1 MVTYAQAQE
10 LAEEWIN
17 GGVPRSQQRE
27 VRVREFDLGFVCWA
41 VAPAGQAE
49 GTGGPGGGTG
59 EARLVIARDSGAS
72 TLWPALP
79 VNEVVRQYEEVYGRP
94 VAANPAGAAKPAP
107 GPVEA
112 TSFLL
117 SPPQWLQE
125 AGAAAIA
132 AEAERLGT
140 APAGPRGAEA
150 PAAPA
155 APAAPVAPAAAGA
168 AAPVAAAAPVE
179 EPPAPAPWPAPAV
192 LTEPPV
198 SGRPAGDAPTML
210 APPPGHEE
218 PVVAPLPSQP
228 QPQPQPQSQPQP
240 PAVAPVPPAPVAP
253 VAPAAPD
260 VPGPS
265 AGADAAATV
274 LMTEGLR
281 TTGSDL
287 PEPAAP
293 AGAEAATMLMP
304 PTGGGYGMPPVPPS
318 ADGHPGA
325 QPPLAEPPL
334 APPAPPAP
342 APAPAAEPAPTLLA
356 SPDAMPGLMGLPGA
370 PAAPPAPPAG
380 GAPVEHAPT
389 MLAPPGGLPGLAGL
403 PGAPAQGVPAPGAPA
418 PGAPAPGA
426 PEGGLGRGAVSAP
439 PPPPPAAL
447 RGGPAGSPGAGA
459 APGGLGRNAGSGP
472 PPPPPPGLKHT
483 PGSGTPAPAPGG
495 RGAASAPP
503 PPPPAGLRGGEAP
516 AAPQGAPAAGPAA
529 SGTAYEATQLAGA
542 IDPALLGGPADP
554 GTPPSGGPAVPP
566 PPGGPAAPAAPAA
579 GYGYPNAGGAAGVVP
594 PAPQPAA
601 AAPVPPGVPVVGP
614 GYFAAL
620 SYRGPDGS
628 EQKLLHRSEPGTPH
642 PEWKILQDLRRLNV
656 PPEQVLELYTELES
670 CDLPGG
676 YCNRMIAASWPNV
689 RLTHTAPY
697 GRDHASRQAGMAE
710 LLDHLDELHQLASG
724 AQRVRPFRVPLP
736 APGTV
741 QVLPPLPPQQLAQET
756 GAAFGQNLFRYEQR
770 AVSRQ
775 GVPEPVSQ
783 TLMWAGL
790 PRDFGPFFWAQA
802 QEGRP
807 IPTLAELAAERGL
820 AAGPDF
826 GGYLV
831 LGNDYGRQLCVQYGT
846 AHVVAVDI
854 DGTGQPPRFVNS
866 GVPEFVRSLALLG
879 RMWRLRYGL
888 TPDQAGRWT
897 TDFQA
902 QLAAIDPAALQNA
915 DTWWAVLLEQFWDG
929 LL

>member
-17 GGVPRSQQRE
+17 GGVPQERQRE

-41 VAPAGQAE
+41 VQ
-49 GTGGPGGGTG
+49 PGGGAAVAEG

-79 VNEVVRQYEEVYGRP
+79 VNEVVRQYEEAYGRP
-94 VAANPAGAAKPAP
+94 VAANPAGAARPAP

-125 AGAAAIA
+125 AGEAALA

-140 APAGPRGAEA
+140 GA

-155 APAAPVAPAAAGA
+155 AAAAPVAP
-168 AAPVAAAAPVE
+168 PVV
-179 EPPAPAPWPAPAV
+179 PPAPPAAPAVAPPAAPPVPAAPGETPVPAV
-192 LTEPPV
+192 LTTPPE
-198 SGRPAGDAPTML
+198 SERPAGDAPTML
-210 APPPGHEE
+210 APPPGHDE
-218 PVVAPLPSQP
+218 PFN
-228 QPQPQPQSQPQP
+228 P
-240 PAVAPVPPAPVAP
+240 PAPPVPPAPQP
-253 VAPAAPD
+253 
-260 VPGPS
+260 
-265 AGADAAATV
+265 
-274 LMTEGLR
+274 
-281 TTGSDL
+281 
-287 PEPAAP
+287 
-293 AGAEAATMLMP
+293 GAEAATVLLP
-304 PTGGGYGMPPVPPS
+304 
-318 ADGHPGA
+318 DGLRTNGA
-325 QPPLAEPPL
+325 
-334 APPAPPAP
+334 
-342 APAPAAEPAPTLLA
+342 
-356 SPDAMPGLMGLPGA
+356 GLPGKPRA
-370 PAAPPAPPAG
+370 GSEAATVLLP
-380 GAPVEHAPT
+380 E
-389 MLAPPGGLPGLAGL
+389 GGLPGLAGL
-403 PGAPAQGVPAPGAPA
+403 PGAPGGPGGPGTPVPGTPVPGTPVPPQGAPVEPAPTLLASPDGLPGLAGLPGAPAGPGGPAGPGTPAPGTPVPPAATVEHAPTMLASPDGLPGLAGLPGAPA
-418 PGAPAPGA
+418 PGAPVPPPADAPA
-426 PEGGLGRGAVSAP
+426 GGLGRNPASAP
-439 PPPPPAAL
+439 PPPPPAGL
-447 RGGPAGSPGAGA
+447 RGPSGPGAGS
-459 APGGLGRNAGSGP
+459 APGALGRNP
-472 PPPPPPGLKHT
+472 
-483 PGSGTPAPAPGG
+483 
-495 RGAASAPP
+495 ASAPP
-503 PPPPAGLRGGEAP
+503 PPPPAGLRGGSGPAP
-516 AAPQGAPAAGPAA
+516 AGG
-529 SGTAYEATQLAGA
+529 GGVAYERTQLAGA
-542 IDPALLGGPADP
+542 VDPALLGGAPADP

-566 PPGGPAAPAAPAA
+566 PPGAGAPVGAPGA
-579 GYGYPNAGGAAGVVP
+579 GYGYPGGPAPAGAPAPGPAPAPAPAAP
-594 PAPQPAA
+594 PAPVPGPPPT
-601 AAPVPPGVPVVGP
+601 APVPPGVPAVGP

-689 RLTHTAPY
+689 RLTHTADY
-697 GRDHASRQAGMAE
+697 GRDHHSRQAGMAQ

-724 AQRVRPFRVPLP
+724 PQRVRPQRVPLP

-741 QVLPPLPPQQLAQET
+741 PPLPPLAPQQLAQEL
-756 GAAFGQNLFRYEQR
+756 GQAFGPNVFRFEQR
-770 AVSRQ
+770 AVARQ
-775 GVPEPVSQ
+775 GVPEPVAQ
-783 TLMWAGL
+783 TLMWSGL
-790 PRDFGPFFWAQA
+790 PREYGPFFWAQA

-820 AAGPDF
+820 PGGPDF

-846 AHVVAVDI
+846 AHVVAVDLE
-854 DGTGQPPRFVNS
+854 GTGEPPRFVNT

-902 QLAAIDPAALQNA
+902 QLAAIDPAALQSA

>member
-10 LAEEWIN
+10 LADEWIN

-41 VAPAGQAE
+41 VQPVEGAAGDSGGRADGSDGAGGPA
-49 GTGGPGGGTG
+49 GPGGSAG

-132 AEAERLGT
+132 AEAERLG
-140 APAGPRGAEA
+140 APAPA
-150 PAAPA
+150 PAPPVVPAPA
-155 APAAPVAPAAAGA
+155 PAVAPVAPV
-168 AAPVAAAAPVE
+168 APVGPEAV
-179 EPPAPAPWPAPAV
+179 PAPAL
-192 LTEPPV
+192 LTTPPV
-198 SGRPAGDAPTML
+198 SERPAGDAPTML
-210 APPPGHEE
+210 APPPGHGG
-218 PVVAPLPSQP
+218 PPPMAPHVAPPAPDTPLAPP
-228 QPQPQPQSQPQP
+228 VAAAP
-240 PAVAPVPPAPVAP
+240 PAPDTPLAPPVAAAPPAAPVRQTGGAEAATVLLPDGLRTNGAGLPGEARPGAEAATVLLPESGYGMAPVPPAAVPEAEQAP
-253 VAPAAPD
+253 
-260 VPGPS
+260 
-265 AGADAAATV
+265 
-274 LMTEGLR
+274 
-281 TTGSDL
+281 
-287 PEPAAP
+287 
-293 AGAEAATMLMP
+293 TM
-304 PTGGGYGMPPVPPS
+304 
-318 ADGHPGA
+318 
-325 QPPLAEPPL
+325 L
-334 APPAPPAP
+334 APPDG
-342 APAPAAEPAPTLLA
+342 L
-356 SPDAMPGLMGLPGA
+356 PGLMGLPGA
-370 PAAPPAPPAG
+370 PGP
-380 GAPVEHAPT
+380 GAPVPGAPATPPPGGPGVEHAAT
-389 MLAPPGGLPGLAGL
+389 MLASPDSLPGLMGL
-403 PGAPAQGVPAPGAPA
+403 PGAPGPGAPGPGAPA
-418 PGAPAPGA
+418 APAA
-426 PEGGLGRGAVSAP
+426 DASHGGLGRGSASVP

-447 RGGPAGSPGAGA
+447 RGGSA
-459 APGGLGRNAGSGP
+459 APGGAPVSPGRGSASA
-472 PPPPPPGLKHT
+472 PPPPPPGELRQS
-483 PGSGTPAPAPGG
+483 PGAGAPAAAGG
-495 RGAASAPP
+495 RGAGGAPP
-503 PPPPAGLRGGEAP
+503 PPPPAGLRDA
-516 AAPQGAPAAGPAA
+516 GAPPAPPVAGTPGA
-529 SGTAYEATQLAGA
+529 GVAYERTQLAGA
-542 IDPALLGGPADP
+542 IDPALLGGVPADP

-566 PPGGPAAPAAPAA
+566 PPGPGAPAA
-579 GYGYPNAGGAAGVVP
+579 GYGYPGAASPVAPAPAPAAAVP
-594 PAPQPAA
+594 PAPAPVPGPPQG
-601 AAPVPPGVPVVGP
+601 APVPPGVPAVGP

-689 RLTHTAPY
+689 RLTHTADY
-697 GRDHASRQAGMAE
+697 GRDHHSRQAGMAQ

-741 QVLPPLPPQQLAQET
+741 PPLPPIAPQQLGQEL
-756 GAAFGQNLFRYEQR
+756 GQAFGPNVFLFEQR

-775 GVPEPVSQ
+775 GVPEPVAQ

-790 PRDFGPFFWAQA
+790 PREFGPFFWAQA

-820 AAGPDF
+820 AGGPDF

-854 DGTGQPPRFVNS
+854 DGTGEPPRFVNS
-866 GVPEFVRSLALLG
+866 GVPEFVRALALLG

-902 QLAAIDPAALQNA
+902 QLAAIDPAALQSA

>member
-10 LAEEWIN
+10 LADEWIN

-41 VAPAGQAE
+41 VRPAGGEA
-49 GTGGPGGGTG
+49 GAGAADGSGDAAAPGGSAG

-140 APAGPRGAEA
+140 PAAAVPAQA
-150 PAAPA
+150 AAPA
-155 APAAPVAPAAAGA
+155 PG
-168 AAPVAAAAPVE
+168 
-179 EPPAPAPWPAPAV
+179 PAPAPVAVPQAAAPPVAAPPPVPEPLPAPAPAL
-192 LTEPPV
+192 LTTPPV
-198 SGRPAGDAPTML
+198 SERPAGDAPTML
-210 APPPGHEE
+210 APPPGHDE
-218 PVVAPLPSQP
+218 PAFGIPPAAPLVTP
-228 QPQPQPQSQPQP
+228 
-240 PAVAPVPPAPVAP
+240 PVAP
-253 VAPAAPD
+253 PAAPP
-260 VPGPS
+260 VAPP
-265 AGADAAATV
+265 AGSGSVEAATV
-274 LMTEGLR
+274 LLPDGLR
-281 TTGSDL
+281 TNGAGL
-287 PEPAAP
+287 PGEPRP
-293 AGAEAATMLMP
+293 GAEAATELLP
-304 PTGGGYGMPPVPPS
+304 VSDYGMPPV
-318 ADGHPGA
+318 
-325 QPPLAEPPL
+325 
-334 APPAPPAP
+334 
-342 APAPAAEPAPTLLA
+342 APAPAAAPAPTLLA
-356 SPDAMPGLMGLPGA
+356 PPDGLPGLSGLPGAPGHGA
-370 PAAPPAPPAG
+370 PAAPPA
-380 GAPVEHAPT
+380 VEHAPT
-389 MLAPPGGLPGLAGL
+389 MLAPPDGLPGLGGL
-403 PGAPAQGVPAPGAPA
+403 PGAPVPGPGAPA
-418 PGAPAPGA
+418 APPAGPAVEHAPTMLASPDALPGLMGLPGAPGPGA
-426 PEGGLGRGAVSAP
+426 QAVPPPAAEAPQGGRGSTP

-447 RGGPAGSPGAGA
+447 RGGPSGGSGA
-459 APGGLGRNAGSGP
+459 PVSLGRNQASA
-472 PPPPPPGLKHT
+472 PPPPPPGGLRQT
-483 PGSGTPAPAPGG
+483 PGAGGGTPAAGAGG
-495 RGAASAPP
+495 RGSGSTPP
-503 PPPPAGLRGGEAP
+503 PPPPAGLRGPEAQAAP
-516 AAPQGAPAAGPAA
+516 AAPPATGTPAG
-529 SGTAYEATQLAGA
+529 GVAYERTQLAGA
-542 IDPALLGGPADP
+542 IDPALLGVPADP

-566 PPGGPAAPAAPAA
+566 PPGPGAPAA
-579 GYGYPNAGGAAGVVP
+579 GYGYPGAPGGAAPAPAPAAVP
-594 PAPQPAA
+594 PAPVPGPPQG
-601 AAPVPPGVPVVGP
+601 APVPPGVPAVGP

-689 RLTHTAPY
+689 RLTHTADY
-697 GRDHASRQAGMAE
+697 GRDHHSRQAGMAQ

-736 APGTV
+736 APGAV
-741 QVLPPLPPQQLAQET
+741 PPLPPVPPQQLAQEL
-756 GAAFGQNLFRYEQR
+756 GQAFGQNVFRFEQR

-775 GVPEPVSQ
+775 GVPEPVAQ
-783 TLMWAGL
+783 TLMWSGL

-807 IPTLAELAAERGL
+807 IPTLAELAAERGQ
-820 AAGPDF
+820 AGGPDF

-846 AHVVAVDI
+846 AHVVAVDLE
-854 DGTGQPPRFVNS
+854 GTGEPPRFVNS
-866 GVPEFVRSLALLG
+866 GVPEFVRALALLG

-902 QLAAIDPAALQNA
+902 QLAAIDPAALQSA

>member
-17 GGVPRSQQRE
+17 GGVSRERQRE

-41 VAPAGQAE
+41 VQSAE
-49 GTGGPGGGTG
+49 GGTGAEG

-79 VNEVVRQYEEVYGRP
+79 VNEVVRQYEETYGRP
-94 VAANPAGAAKPAP
+94 VAANPAGAARPAP

-125 AGAAAIA
+125 AGEAALA
-132 AEAERLGT
+132 AEAERLG
-140 APAGPRGAEA
+140 
-150 PAAPA
+150 
-155 APAAPVAPAAAGA
+155 APAAAGTPA
-168 AAPVAAAAPVE
+168 SGVPVAGAEPAAPAGPAVLPPP
-179 EPPAPAPWPAPAV
+179 PPAPPLDPAPAV
-192 LTEPPV
+192 PPTPGVRFGRADTPGPAVLTTPPV
-198 SGRPAGDAPTML
+198 SERPAGDAPTML
-210 APPPGHEE
+210 APPPGHDE
-218 PVVAPLPSQP
+218 PAG
-228 QPQPQPQSQPQP
+228 P
-240 PAVAPVPPAPVAP
+240 PAHG
-253 VAPAAPD
+253 
-260 VPGPS
+260 PGVE
-265 AGADAAATV
+265 AATV
-274 LMTEGLR
+274 LLPDGLR
-281 TTGSDL
+281 TNGAGLSGEPRAGS
-287 PEPAAP
+287 
-293 AGAEAATMLMP
+293 EAATVLLP
-304 PTGGGYGMPPVPPS
+304 EGARPGLAGLPGAPGGPGTPVPGTPVPPS
-318 ADGHPGA
+318 L
-325 QPPLAEPPL
+325 PPMV
-334 APPAPPAP
+334 
-342 APAPAAEPAPTLLA
+342 EPAPTLLA
-356 SPDAMPGLMGLPGA
+356 PPD
-370 PAAPPAPPAG
+370 
-380 GAPVEHAPT
+380 
-389 MLAPPGGLPGLAGL
+389 GLPGLAGL
-403 PGAPAQGVPAPGAPA
+403 PGAPGGPGTPAPGTPVPPPAGPGVEHAATMLASPDGLPGLAGLPGAPGAPVPPPVGPSAEPAPPGALGRA
-418 PGAPAPGA
+418 PG
-426 PEGGLGRGAVSAP
+426 SAP

-447 RGGPAGSPGAGA
+447 RGGAAGPGAGPAPA
-459 APGGLGRNAGSGP
+459 ALGRNPGSAP
-472 PPPPPPGLKHT
+472 PPPPPAELRG
-483 PGSGTPAPAPGG
+483 GSGPAVSAGSGG
-495 RGAASAPP
+495 RGASSAPP
-503 PPPPAGLRGGEAP
+503 PPPPAGLRPADAPGAPP
-516 AAPQGAPAAGPAA
+516 AAPAA
-529 SGTAYEATQLAGA
+529 SGGVAYERTQLAGA
-542 IDPALLGGPADP
+542 IDP

-566 PPGGPAAPAAPAA
+566 PPGAGAPAA
-579 GYGYPNAGGAAGVVP
+579 GYGYPAGPAPAAPAPAPVAAPVP
-594 PAPQPAA
+594 PAPVPPVPGPPPG
-601 AAPVPPGVPVVGP
+601 APVPPGVPAVGP

-676 YCNRMIAASWPNV
+676 YCHRMIAASWPNV
-689 RLTHTAPY
+689 RLTHTADY
-697 GRDHASRQAGMAE
+697 GREHHSRQAGMAQ

-724 AQRVRPFRVPLP
+724 PQRVRPLRVPLP

-741 QVLPPLPPQQLAQET
+741 PAPQPVPPQQLGQEL
-756 GAAFGQNLFRYEQR
+756 GQAFGANVFRFEQR
-770 AVSRQ
+770 AVARQ
-775 GVPEPVSQ
+775 GVPEPVAQ

-790 PRDFGPFFWAQA
+790 PREFGPFFWAQA

-820 AAGPDF
+820 AGGTDF

-846 AHVVAVDI
+846 AHVVAMDLE
-854 DGTGQPPRFVNS
+854 GTGEPPRFVNT
-866 GVPEFVRSLALLG
+866 GVPEFVRALALLG

-902 QLAAIDPAALQNA
+902 QLAAIDPAALQSA

>member
-1 MVTYAQAQE
+1 M
-10 LAEEWIN
+10 
-17 GGVPRSQQRE
+17 
-27 VRVREFDLGFVCWA
+27 
-41 VAPAGQAE
+41 
-49 GTGGPGGGTG
+49 
-59 EARLVIARDSGAS
+59 
-72 TLWPALP
+72 
-79 VNEVVRQYEEVYGRP
+79 
-94 VAANPAGAAKPAP
+94 
-107 GPVEA
+107 
-112 TSFLL
+112 
-117 SPPQWLQE
+117 
-125 AGAAAIA
+125 
-132 AEAERLGT
+132 
-140 APAGPRGAEA
+140 
-150 PAAPA
+150 
-155 APAAPVAPAAAGA
+155 
-168 AAPVAAAAPVE
+168 
-179 EPPAPAPWPAPAV
+179 
-192 LTEPPV
+192 
-198 SGRPAGDAPTML
+198 
-210 APPPGHEE
+210 
-218 PVVAPLPSQP
+218 
-228 QPQPQPQSQPQP
+228 
-240 PAVAPVPPAPVAP
+240 
-253 VAPAAPD
+253 
-260 VPGPS
+260 
-265 AGADAAATV
+265 
-274 LMTEGLR
+274 
-281 TTGSDL
+281 
-287 PEPAAP
+287 
-293 AGAEAATMLMP
+293 
-304 PTGGGYGMPPVPPS
+304 
-318 ADGHPGA
+318 
-325 QPPLAEPPL
+325 
-334 APPAPPAP
+334 
-342 APAPAAEPAPTLLA
+342 AEPAPTLLA
-356 SPDAMPGLMGLPGA
+356 PPDAVPGLMGLPGA
-370 PAAPPAPPAG
+370 PATPPGTPVEHAPTMLAPPGGVPGLAGLPGAPATPP

-389 MLAPPGGLPGLAGL
+389 MLAPPGGMPGLAGL
-403 PGAPAQGVPAPGAPA
+403 PGAPGTPAAEPPAAAAPQ
-418 PGAPAPGA
+418 
-426 PEGGLGRGAVSAP
+426 GGLGRAPGSAP

-447 RGGPAGSPGAGA
+447 RGGAAGSPGAGA
-459 APGGLGRNAGSGP
+459 APGGLGRNSGSAP
-472 PPPPPPGLKHT
+472 PPPPPAGLKHT
-483 PGSGTPAPAPGG
+483 PGPGAPAAAPGG
-495 RGAASAPP
+495 RGAGSAPP
-503 PPPPAGLRGGEAP
+503 PPPPAGLRGAEAP
-516 AAPQGAPAAGPAA
+516 APQGTPAGGTPAAAA
-529 SGTAYEATQLAGA
+529 AYEATQLASA

-566 PPGGPAAPAAPAA
+566 PPGGPVAPAAPVA

-594 PAPQPAA
+594 PAAVTGAPQP
-601 AAPVPPGVPVVGP
+601 APVPPGVPAVGP

-724 AQRVRPFRVPLP
+724 AQRVRPFRVPPP

-741 QVLPPLPPQQLAQET
+741 QPLPPLPPQQLAQEV

-820 AAGPDF
+820 AGGPDF

-854 DGTGQPPRFVNS
+854 DGTAQPPRFVNS
-866 GVPEFVRSLALLG
+866 GVPEFVRALALLG

>member
-1 MVTYAQAQE
+1 MVTYAQAHE
-10 LAEEWIN
+10 IAEEWIN
-17 GGVPRSQQRE
+17 GGVPHAQQRE

-41 VAPAGQAE
+41 VAPADTAA
-49 GTGGPGGGTG
+49 GTDGGGSGSG

-132 AEAERLGT
+132 AEAEKLG
-140 APAGPRGAEA
+140 GA
-150 PAAPA
+150 AAPA
-155 APAAPVAPAAAGA
+155 AAAAPAPMAAPAPTAVPAPA
-168 AAPVAAAAPVE
+168 PAPVAAE
-179 EPPAPAPWPAPAV
+179 EPPAPMPPAPAPVPAPVPSAPPAPAV
-192 LTEPPV
+192 LTAPPV
-198 SGRPAGDAPTML
+198 SDRPAGDAPTML
-210 APPPGHEE
+210 APPPGDE
-218 PVVAPLPSQP
+218 PAFA
-228 QPQPQPQSQPQP
+228 PQP
-240 PAVAPVPPAPVAP
+240 PAAAPVPPPAAPVEPVAP
-253 VAPAAPD
+253 VAPTAP
-260 VPGPS
+260 V
-265 AGADAAATV
+265 GAEAATV
-274 LMTEGLR
+274 LMSEGLR
-281 TTGSDL
+281 TSGSDL
-287 PEPAAP
+287 PDAPAP

-304 PTGGGYGMPPVPPS
+304 PGSGGYGMPPVPPP
-318 ADGHPGA
+318 AA
-325 QPPLAEPPL
+325 QPPAAPPA
-334 APPAPPAP
+334 APPAPV
-342 APAPAAEPAPTLLA
+342 PAAAAVPAPTLLA
-356 SPDAMPGLMGLPGA
+356 PPDAMPGLMGLPGA
-370 PAAPPAPPAG
+370 PATPPAG
-380 GAPVEHAPT
+380 GAPVEQAPT
-389 MLAPPGGLPGLAGL
+389 MLASPGGLAGL
-403 PGAPAQGVPAPGAPA
+403 PGGPGTPSAPPTAAPAQG
-418 PGAPAPGA
+418 
-426 PEGGLGRGAVSAP
+426 GLGRAPGSAP

-447 RGGPAGSPGAGA
+447 RGGPSGGPSGSSGS
-459 APGGLGRNAGSGP
+459 GGLGRNQGTAP
-472 PPPPPPGLKHT
+472 PPPPPAELRHT
-483 PGSGTPAPAPGG
+483 PGSGAPVGGAGG
-495 RGAASAPP
+495 RAAGSTPP
-503 PPPPAGLRGGEAP
+503 PPPPAGLRSGDTPAP
-516 AAPQGAPAAGPAA
+516 TPQGAPAGPAA
-529 SGTAYEATQLAGA
+529 GIAYEATQLASA
-542 IDPALLGGPADP
+542 IDPALLVGPADP

-566 PPGGPAAPAAPAA
+566 PPGGPTAPAAPVA
-579 GYGYPNAGGAAGVVP
+579 GYGYPNAGAAPGVVP
-594 PAPQPAA
+594 PTPVTGPPQG
-601 AAPVPPGVPVVGP
+601 APVPPGVPAVGP

-736 APGTV
+736 VPGTV
-741 QVLPPLPPQQLAQET
+741 QQLPPAPPQQLAQEV
-756 GAAFGQNLFRYEQR
+756 GEAFGQNLFRYEQR

-783 TLMWAGL
+783 SLMWAGL

-820 AAGPDF
+820 PVAPDF

-866 GVPEFVRSLALLG
+866 GVPEFVRALALLG

-888 TPDQAGRWT
+888 TPEQAGRWT

>member
-17 GGVPRSQQRE
+17 GGVPQPRQRE

-41 VAPAGQAE
+41 VAPGDGTAGPSGA
-49 GTGGPGGGTG
+49 GDGSAG
-59 EARLVIARDSGAS
+59 EARLVIARDSGAT

-79 VNEVVRQYEEVYGRP
+79 VNEVVRQYEEAYGRP

-132 AEAERLGT
+132 AEAERLG
-140 APAGPRGAEA
+140 GQGA
-150 PAAPA
+150 PAAV
-155 APAAPVAPAAAGA
+155 APVAEPP
-168 AAPVAAAAPVE
+168 APVAAAPAVPSGPAGFAV
-179 EPPAPAPWPAPAV
+179 PPQAPAPV
-192 LTEPPV
+192 
-198 SGRPAGDAPTML
+198 
-210 APPPGHEE
+210 
-218 PVVAPLPSQP
+218 
-228 QPQPQPQSQPQP
+228 
-240 PAVAPVPPAPVAP
+240 PVPPA
-253 VAPAAPD
+253 
-260 VPGPS
+260 
-265 AGADAAATV
+265 GAEAATV
-274 LMTEGLR
+274 LMPEGLR
-281 TTGSDL
+281 TTGSDV
-287 PEPAAP
+287 PDAPAP
-293 AGAEAATMLMP
+293 AGAEAATVLMP
-304 PTGGGYGMPPVPPS
+304 PEGGYGMPPVPPP
-318 ADGHPGA
+318 AA
-325 QPPLAEPPL
+325 QPPAVVPL
-334 APPAPPAP
+334 PVPSAVPPPAAV
-342 APAPAAEPAPTLLA
+342 EPAPTLLA
-356 SPDAMPGLMGLPGA
+356 SPDTVPGLMGLPGA
-370 PAAPPAPPAG
+370 PSGPPGGVEQTPTVLAPPAAAPQPA
-380 GAPVEHAPT
+380 APVEHAPT
-389 MLAPPGGLPGLAGL
+389 VLAAPGGLPGLGG
-403 PGAPAQGVPAPGAPA
+403 PPAASAPGAPA
-418 PGAPAPGA
+418 APAPTA
-426 PEGGLGRGAVSAP
+426 PPQAGLGRNPGSAP

-447 RGGPAGSPGAGA
+447 RGGASGPGAHGVA
-459 APGGLGRNAGSGP
+459 LGRS
-472 PPPPPPGLKHT
+472 
-483 PGSGTPAPAPGG
+483 S
-495 RGAASAPP
+495 ASAPP
-503 PPPPAGLRGGEAP
+503 PPPPAGLRHTP
-516 AAPQGAPAAGPAA
+516 GAGVPAAGPGGRAAGSTPPPPPPAGLRGAVAPAPAPVPPAAPA
-529 SGTAYEATQLAGA
+529 SGAAYEATQLAEA
-542 IDPALLGGPADP
+542 VDPALLGAVPADP

-579 GYGYPNAGGAAGVVP
+579 GYGYPNAGGAAPAVP
-594 PAPQPAA
+594 PAPVPGVPQGAA
-601 AAPVPPGVPVVGP
+601 VPPGVPAVGP

-689 RLTHTAPY
+689 RLTHTAAY

-724 AQRVRPFRVPLP
+724 AQRVRPSRVPLP

-741 QVLPPLPPQQLAQET
+741 QPLPPPPPQQLAQEL
-756 GAAFGQNLFRYEQR
+756 GAAFGQNVFRYEQR

-783 TLMWAGL
+783 ALVWAGL

-820 AAGPDF
+820 PAAPDF

-846 AHVVAVDI
+846 ANVVAVDV
-854 DGTGQPPRFVNS
+854 DGTGQPPRFVNT
-866 GVPEFVRSLALLG
+866 GVPEFVRAMALLG

-902 QLAAIDPAALQNA
+902 QLAAIDPAALQTA

>member
-17 GGVPRSQQRE
+17 GGVPRPLQRE

-41 VAPAGQAE
+41 VQPADRASGE
-49 GTGGPGGGTG
+49 TGGSAG

-140 APAGPRGAEA
+140 A
-150 PAAPA
+150 AAPR
-155 APAAPVAPAAAGA
+155 AAAAQTVPQA
-168 AAPVAAAAPVE
+168 AAP
-179 EPPAPAPWPAPAV
+179 PAPAV
-192 LTEPPV
+192 LTTPPA
-198 SGRPAGDAPTML
+198 SERPAGDAPTML
-210 APPPGHEE
+210 APPPG
-218 PVVAPLPSQP
+218 PAPQ
-228 QPQPQPQSQPQP
+228 
-240 PAVAPVPPAPVAP
+240 APVADP
-253 VAPAAPD
+253 ADPAAP
-260 VPGPS
+260 PTAP
-265 AGADAAATV
+265 
-274 LMTEGLR
+274 
-281 TTGSDL
+281 
-287 PEPAAP
+287 PAAP
-293 AGAEAATMLMP
+293 PVGGAEAATVLLP
-304 PTGGGYGMPPVPPS
+304 EGLRTNGAGLPGAGRPGAEAATVLLPADGYGTPPS
-318 ADGHPGA
+318 P
-325 QPPLAEPPL
+325 
-334 APPAPPAP
+334 PPAGPAV
-342 APAPAAEPAPTLLA
+342 EPAPTVLA
-356 SPDAMPGLMGLPGA
+356 SPDGLPGLMGLPGA
-370 PAAPPAPPAG
+370 PG
-380 GAPVEHAPT
+380 
-389 MLAPPGGLPGLAGL
+389 PGVPG
-403 PGAPAQGVPAPGAPA
+403 PGAPGTPPPAAPAPAVPQGVP
-418 PGAPAPGA
+418 
-426 PEGGLGRGAVSAP
+426 GRNPVGAP
-439 PPPPPAAL
+439 PPPPPGEL
-447 RGGPAGSPGAGA
+447 RGGQAGPSA
-459 APGGLGRNAGSGP
+459 APAGLGRNPVGA
-472 PPPPPPGLKHT
+472 PPPPPPGELRHT
-483 PGSGTPAPAPGG
+483 PGGGTPVAAVGG
-495 RGAASAPP
+495 RNPAAAPP
-503 PPPPAGLRGGEAP
+503 PPPPAGLRGADGPPAAP
-516 AAPQGAPAAGPAA
+516 AAPPAAPGAGA
-529 SGTAYEATQLAGA
+529 AYERTQLANA
-542 IDPALLGGPADP
+542 IDLSAAGAAPGVPGDP

-566 PPGGPAAPAAPAA
+566 PPGAAGPGAPASGYGYPAAPAPAPAA
-579 GYGYPNAGGAAGVVP
+579 P
-594 PAPQPAA
+594 PAPVPGPPQG
-601 AAPVPPGVPVVGP
+601 APVPPGVPAVGP

-676 YCNRMIAASWPNV
+676 YCHRMIAASWPNV
-689 RLTHTAPY
+689 RLTHTADY
-697 GRDHASRQAGMAE
+697 GRDHHTRQAGMAQ

-736 APGTV
+736 APGSV
-741 QVLPPLPPQQLAQET
+741 PPLPPLAPQQLAQEL
-756 GAAFGQNLFRYEQR
+756 GQAFGPNVFRFEQR
-770 AVSRQ
+770 AVARQ
-775 GVPEPVSQ
+775 GVPEPVAQ

-790 PRDFGPFFWAQA
+790 PREFGPFFWAQA

-807 IPTLAELAAERGL
+807 IPTLAELAVERGL
-820 AAGPDF
+820 PAGPDF

-846 AHVVAVDI
+846 AHVVAVDV
-854 DGTGQPPRFVNS
+854 DGTGEPPRFVNS
-866 GVPEFVRSLALLG
+866 GVPEFVRALALLG

-902 QLAAIDPAALQNA
+902 QLAAVDPAALQSA

>member
-10 LAEEWIN
+10 LADEWIN

-41 VAPAGQAE
+41 VQPDGGAAGE
-49 GTGGPGGGTG
+49 TGGRSDGSDGTGGAGGSAASGGSAG

-132 AEAERLGT
+132 AEAERLG
-140 APAGPRGAEA
+140 
-150 PAAPA
+150 
-155 APAAPVAPAAAGA
+155 APAAAPSA
-168 AAPVAAAAPVE
+168 VPALAVAPVVPVAPQ
-179 EPPAPAPWPAPAV
+179 AGPAPAV
-192 LTEPPV
+192 LTTPPV
-198 SGRPAGDAPTML
+198 SERPAGDAPTML
-210 APPPGHEE
+210 APPPAHGG
-218 PVVAPLPSQP
+218 PFQAAPPVAPPVAE
-228 QPQPQPQSQPQP
+228 P
-240 PAVAPVPPAPVAP
+240 PFAPPAPSV
-253 VAPAAPD
+253 
-260 VPGPS
+260 GG
-265 AGADAAATV
+265 AG
-274 LMTEGLR
+274 
-281 TTGSDL
+281 
-287 PEPAAP
+287 
-293 AGAEAATMLMP
+293 GAEAATVLLP
-304 PTGGGYGMPPVPPS
+304 DGLRTNGAGLPGTPRPGAEAATVLLPEGGYG
-318 ADGHPGA
+318 
-325 QPPLAEPPL
+325 LA
-334 APPAPPAP
+334 AVPAP
-342 APAPAAEPAPTLLA
+342 APAPAAEPAPTVLA
-356 SPDAMPGLMGLPGA
+356 PPDGLPGLMGLPGA
-370 PAAPPAPPAG
+370 PGPGGPGAPIP
-380 GAPVEHAPT
+380 GAPVPTAPI
-389 MLAPPGGLPGLAGL
+389 
-403 PGAPAQGVPAPGAPA
+403 PGAPVPTAPIPGAPA
-418 PGAPAPGA
+418 PGVPVPPPPGGPGVEHAATMLASPDALPGLMGLPGA
-426 PEGGLGRGAVSAP
+426 PGPGAPAAPAAEVPHGALGRGPGSTP

-447 RGGPAGSPGAGA
+447 RGGSAAPGA
-459 APGGLGRNAGSGP
+459 APVSLGRGSAST
-472 PPPPPPGLKHT
+472 PPPPPPGELRQS
-483 PGSGTPAPAPGG
+483 PGAGAPAGGAGG
-495 RGAASAPP
+495 RGAGGTPP
-503 PPPPAGLRGGEAP
+503 PPPPAGLRGA
-516 AAPQGAPAAGPAA
+516 GAPPAPPVAGPPGA
-529 SGTAYEATQLAGA
+529 GVAYERTQLAGA
-542 IDPALLGGPADP
+542 IDPALLGGIPADP

-566 PPGGPAAPAAPAA
+566 PPGAAAPAA
-579 GYGYPNAGGAAGVVP
+579 GYGYPGAAAPVAPAPAPAPAVP
-594 PAPQPAA
+594 PAPVPGPPQG
-601 AAPVPPGVPVVGP
+601 APVPPGVPAVGP

-689 RLTHTAPY
+689 RLTHTADY
-697 GRDHASRQAGMAE
+697 GRDHHSRQAGMAQ

-741 QVLPPLPPQQLAQET
+741 PPLPPIAPQQLGQEL
-756 GAAFGQNLFRYEQR
+756 GQAFGPNVFQFEQR

-775 GVPEPVSQ
+775 GVPEPVAQ

-790 PRDFGPFFWAQA
+790 PREFGPFFWAQA

-820 AAGPDF
+820 AGAPDF

-846 AHVVAVDI
+846 AHVVAVDM
-854 DGTGQPPRFVNS
+854 DGTGEPPRFVNS
-866 GVPEFVRSLALLG
+866 GVPEFVRALALLG

-902 QLAAIDPAALQNA
+902 QLAAIDPAALQSA

-929 LL
+929 LM

>member
-10 LAEEWIN
+10 IAEEWIN
-17 GGVPRSQQRE
+17 GGVPHAQQRE

-41 VAPAGQAE
+41 VAPADEAA
-49 GTGGPGGGTG
+49 GTDGGGSGSG

-132 AEAERLGT
+132 AEAEKLG
-140 APAGPRGAEA
+140 GA
-150 PAAPA
+150 AAPA
-155 APAAPVAPAAAGA
+155 AATAPAPTAAPAPMAA
-168 AAPVAAAAPVE
+168 
-179 EPPAPAPWPAPAV
+179 PAPAPAPAPVPPAPVPPAPVPSAPPAPAV
-192 LTEPPV
+192 LTAPPV
-198 SGRPAGDAPTML
+198 SDRPAGDAPTML
-210 APPPGHEE
+210 APPPGDE
-218 PVVAPLPSQP
+218 PAFAP
-228 QPQPQPQSQPQP
+228 QPPVFAPQP
-240 PAVAPVPPAPVAP
+240 PAAASVPPPAAPVEPVAP
-253 VAPAAPD
+253 VAPTAP
-260 VPGPS
+260 VGVE
-265 AGADAAATV
+265 AATV
-274 LMTEGLR
+274 LMPEGLR
-281 TTGSDL
+281 TSGSDL
-287 PEPAAP
+287 PDAPAP

-304 PTGGGYGMPPVPPS
+304 PGSDGYGMPPVPPS
-318 ADGHPGA
+318 VA
-325 QPPLAEPPL
+325 QPPAAPPA
-334 APPAPPAP
+334 APPAPVPA
-342 APAPAAEPAPTLLA
+342 AAAEPAPTLLA
-356 SPDAMPGLMGLPGA
+356 PPDAMPGLMGLPGA
-370 PAAPPAPPAG
+370 PVTPPAG
-380 GAPVEHAPT
+380 GAPVEQAPT
-389 MLAPPGGLPGLAGL
+389 MLASPGGLAGL
-403 PGAPAQGVPAPGAPA
+403 PGGPGAPSA
-418 PGAPAPGA
+418 PPAA
-426 PEGGLGRGAVSAP
+426 ASAQGGLGRAPGSAP

-447 RGGPAGSPGAGA
+447 RGGPSGGPSGSSGS
-459 APGGLGRNAGSGP
+459 GGLGRNQATAP
-472 PPPPPPGLKHT
+472 PPPPPAELRHT
-483 PGSGTPAPAPGG
+483 PGSGTPVGG
-495 RGAASAPP
+495 ASGRAAGSTPP
-503 PPPPAGLRGGEAP
+503 PPPPAGLRSGDTPAP
-516 AAPQGAPAAGPAA
+516 TPQGAPAGPAA
-529 SGTAYEATQLAGA
+529 GIAYEATQLASA
-542 IDPALLGGPADP
+542 IDPALLAGPADP

-566 PPGGPAAPAAPAA
+566 PPGGPTAPAAPAA
-579 GYGYPNAGGAAGVVP
+579 GYGYPNAGAAPGVVP
-594 PAPQPAA
+594 PTPVTGPPQG
-601 AAPVPPGVPVVGP
+601 APVPPGVPAVGP

-741 QVLPPLPPQQLAQET
+741 QQLPPAPPQQLAQEV
-756 GAAFGQNLFRYEQR
+756 GEAFGQNLFRYEQR

-783 TLMWAGL
+783 SLMWAGL

-820 AAGPDF
+820 PAAPDF

-846 AHVVAVDI
+846 AHVVAVDV

-866 GVPEFVRSLALLG
+866 GVPEFVRALALLG

-888 TPDQAGRWT
+888 TPEQAGRWT

>member
-1 MVTYAQAQE
+1 MVTYAQAHE

-17 GGVPRSQQRE
+17 GGVLRERQRE

-41 VAPAGQAE
+41 VQPGDGAAPAE
-49 GTGGPGGGTG
+49 G

-79 VNEVVRQYEEVYGRP
+79 VNEVVRQYEEAYGRP
-94 VAANPAGAAKPAP
+94 VAANPAGAARPAP

-125 AGAAAIA
+125 AGEAALA

-140 APAGPRGAEA
+140 GAPDAEPAADRAVDRAADRGGAPAVPPVAPPVPPA
-150 PAAPA
+150 PPAAPVVPPVVPPAAVPGAAVTPAAVTPAAVTPA
-155 APAAPVAPAAAGA
+155 APGAAPVAPEYG
-168 AAPVAAAAPVE
+168 E
-179 EPPAPAPWPAPAV
+179 LPAPAV
-192 LTEPPV
+192 LTTPPV
-198 SGRPAGDAPTML
+198 SERPAGDAPTML
-210 APPPGHEE
+210 APPPGHRE
-218 PVVAPLPSQP
+218 PA
-228 QPQPQPQSQPQP
+228 
-240 PAVAPVPPAPVAP
+240 AAPAPRAEVE
-253 VAPAAPD
+253 
-260 VPGPS
+260 
-265 AGADAAATV
+265 AATV
-274 LMTEGLR
+274 LLPDGLR
-281 TTGSDL
+281 TNGAGLPGEPRAGS
-287 PEPAAP
+287 
-293 AGAEAATMLMP
+293 EAAT
-304 PTGGGYGMPPVPPS
+304 V
-318 ADGHPGA
+318 
-325 QPPLAEPPL
+325 
-334 APPAPPAP
+334 
-342 APAPAAEPAPTLLA
+342 LL
-356 SPDAMPGLMGLPGA
+356 P
-370 PAAPPAPPAG
+370 
-380 GAPVEHAPT
+380 E
-389 MLAPPGGLPGLAGL
+389 GGLPGLAGL
-403 PGAPAQGVPAPGAPA
+403 PGAPGGPGTPAPGTPVPPQGVPVPPQAAAVEPAPTLLAPPDGPPGMAGLPGAPGAPVPPPAAPSVEHAPTMLASPDGLPGLAGLPGAPA
-418 PGAPAPGA
+418 PGAPVP
-426 PEGGLGRGAVSAP
+426 S
-439 PPPPPAAL
+439 PADA
-447 RGGPAGSPGAGA
+447 PAG
-459 APGGLGRNAGSGP
+459 GRNP
-472 PPPPPPGLKHT
+472 
-483 PGSGTPAPAPGG
+483 
-495 RGAASAPP
+495 ASAPP
-503 PPPPAGLRGGEAP
+503 PPPPAGLLGGPSGPGAGSAP
-516 AAPQGAPAAGPAA
+516 VGLGRNPASAPPPPPPADLLGGSGPAPAA
-529 SGTAYEATQLAGA
+529 SGGRSASSAPPPPPPAGLRPGDAPPAPPAAPVPGAGVAYERTQLAGA
-542 IDPALLGGPADP
+542 VDPAQLGAPADP

-566 PPGGPAAPAAPAA
+566 PPGAGAPVDAPGA
-579 GYGYPNAGGAAGVVP
+579 GYGYPGGPAPVGP
-594 PAPQPAA
+594 PAPAPAPAA
-601 AAPVPPGVPVVGP
+601 PPAPVPVPGPPPAAPVPPGVPAVGP

-689 RLTHTAPY
+689 RLTHTADY
-697 GRDHASRQAGMAE
+697 GRDHHSRQAGMAQ

-724 AQRVRPFRVPLP
+724 QQRVRPFRVPLP

-741 QVLPPLPPQQLAQET
+741 PPLPPLAPQQLASELGQ
-756 GAAFGQNLFRYEQR
+756 AFGPNVFRFEQR
-770 AVSRQ
+770 AVARQ
-775 GVPEPVSQ
+775 GVPEPVAQ

-790 PRDFGPFFWAQA
+790 PREFGPFFWAQA

-820 AAGPDF
+820 PGGPDF

-846 AHVVAVDI
+846 AHVVAVDLE
-854 DGTGQPPRFVNS
+854 GTGEPPRFVNT
-866 GVPEFVRSLALLG
+866 GVPEFARSLALLG

-902 QLAAIDPAALQNA
+902 QLAAIDPAALQSA

>member
-17 GGVPRSQQRE
+17 GGVPHAQQRE

-41 VAPAGQAE
+41 VAPAGPAD
-49 GTGGPGGGTG
+49 GTGGAGGGSG

-79 VNEVVRQYEEVYGRP
+79 VNEVVRQYEEAYGRP

-140 APAGPRGAEA
+140 APAGPQGAEA
-150 PAAPA
+150 PTAGAA
-155 APAAPVAPAAAGA
+155 AAAGA
-168 AAPVAAAAPVE
+168 AVAPVE
-179 EPPAPAPWPAPAV
+179 EPSAPTPQPAPVAPTAPVAPPAPAV

-198 SGRPAGDAPTML
+198 SDRPAGDAPTML
-210 APPPGHEE
+210 APPPGHDE
-218 PVVAPLPSQP
+218 PTAAAPPELPPLPQ
-228 QPQPQPQSQPQP
+228 
-240 PAVAPVPPAPVAP
+240 AVAP
-253 VAPAAPD
+253 VAPG
-260 VPGPS
+260 VPGPPPV
-265 AGADAAATV
+265 GAEAATM
-274 LMTEGLR
+274 LMPDGLR

-287 PEPAAP
+287 SEPAAP

-304 PTGGGYGMPPVPPS
+304 PTGGGYGMPPVPPP
-318 ADGHPGA
+318 A
-325 QPPLAEPPL
+325 
-334 APPAPPAP
+334 APPAAVPAPAAESPAALPVAVPAQAP
-342 APAPAAEPAPTLLA
+342 APAPPVAEPAPTLLA

-370 PAAPPAPPAG
+370 PAVPPAG
-380 GAPVEHAPT
+380 GPQVEHAPT
-389 MLAPPGGLPGLAGL
+389 MLAPPGGPPGLAGL
-403 PGAPAQGVPAPGAPA
+403 PGAPA
-418 PGAPAPGA
+418 PGA
-426 PEGGLGRGAVSAP
+426 PEGAPQGGPGRGTGSVP

-447 RGGPAGSPGAGA
+447 RGGPAGAGA
-459 APGGLGRNAGSGP
+459 APAGLGRNAGSGP
-472 PPPPPPGLKHT
+472 PPPPPGELKHT
-483 PGSGTPAPAPGG
+483 PGSGTPAAGPAG
-495 RGAASAPP
+495 RGAGSAPP
-503 PPPPAGLRGGEAP
+503 PPPPAGLRAGAAP
-516 AAPQGAPAAGPAA
+516 AAPQGAPTTGPSA
-529 SGTAYEATQLAGA
+529 SGAAYEATQLAGA
-542 IDPALLGGPADP
+542 IDPARLGGPADP

-579 GYGYPNAGGAAGVVP
+579 GYGYPNAAGAAGVVP
-594 PAPQPAA
+594 PAAVPGPPQP
-601 AAPVPPGVPVVGP
+601 APVPPGVPAVGP

-724 AQRVRPFRVPLP
+724 AQRVRPFRVPPP
-736 APGTV
+736 APGSV
-741 QVLPPLPPQQLAQET
+741 QALPPLPPQQLAQEV

-820 AAGPDF
+820 GAGPDF

-846 AHVVAVDI
+846 AHVVAVDVE
-854 DGTGQPPRFVNS
+854 GTGQPPRFVNS

>member
-17 GGVPRSQQRE
+17 GGVPHAQQRE

-41 VAPAGQAE
+41 VSPADAAAGPAA
-49 GTGGPGGGTG
+49 GADGGSAAGSGSG

-132 AEAERLGT
+132 AEAEKLG
-140 APAGPRGAEA
+140 GAAAA
-150 PAAPA
+150 PAAAPA
-155 APAAPVAPAAAGA
+155 PAPAPAVPAPAAPVAADVPP
-168 AAPVAAAAPVE
+168 APV
-179 EPPAPAPWPAPAV
+179 PPAPAPVPPAPVPAPVPPAPAV

-198 SGRPAGDAPTML
+198 SDRPAGDAPTML
-210 APPPGHEE
+210 APPPGEE
-218 PVVAPLPSQP
+218 PFVA
-228 QPQPQPQSQPQP
+228 PQP
-240 PAVAPVPPAPVAP
+240 PPAAPVPP
-253 VAPAAPD
+253 PAAPPAAPTPQAP
-260 VPGPS
+260 V
-265 AGADAAATV
+265 GAEAATV
-274 LMTEGLR
+274 LMPEGLR
-281 TTGSDL
+281 TSGSDL
-287 PEPAAP
+287 PDAPAP

-304 PTGGGYGMPPVPPS
+304 PGSGGYGMPPVPPV
-318 ADGHPGA
+318 GA
-325 QPPLAEPPL
+325 QPPTAQPP
-334 APPAPPAP
+334 AAPPAP
-342 APAPAAEPAPTLLA
+342 APAAAAEPAPTLLA
-356 SPDAMPGLMGLPGA
+356 PPDAMPGLMGLPGA
-370 PAAPPAPPAG
+370 PATPP
-380 GAPVEHAPT
+380 GAPVEQAPT
-389 MLAPPGGLPGLAGL
+389 MLASPGGLAGL
-403 PGAPAQGVPAPGAPA
+403 PGAPGPAAPPAAAAQ
-418 PGAPAPGA
+418 
-426 PEGGLGRGAVSAP
+426 GGLGRTPGSAPPPPPPGALRGGPSGSSGSSGAGGLGRNAGSAP
-439 PPPPPAAL
+439 PPPPPAEL
-447 RGGPAGSPGAGA
+447 R
-459 APGGLGRNAGSGP
+459 
-472 PPPPPPGLKHT
+472 HT
-483 PGSGTPAPAPGG
+483 PGSGTPVPGPGG
-495 RGAASAPP
+495 RSAGSTPP
-503 PPPPAGLRGGEAP
+503 PPPPAGLRSGDAP
-516 AAPQGAPAAGPAA
+516 AAQGAPAPAA
-529 SGTAYEATQLAGA
+529 AGVAYEATQLASA

-579 GYGYPNAGGAAGVVP
+579 GYGYPNAGAAPGVVP
-594 PAPQPAA
+594 PTPVTGPPPG
-601 AAPVPPGVPVVGP
+601 APVPPGVPAVGP

-724 AQRVRPFRVPLP
+724 AQRVRPFRAPLP
-736 APGTV
+736 APGSV
-741 QVLPPLPPQQLAQET
+741 QPLPPLAPQQLAQELGT
-756 GAAFGQNLFRYEQR
+756 AFGQNLFRYEQR

-820 AAGPDF
+820 PVAADF

-846 AHVVAVDI
+846 AHVVAVDV

-866 GVPEFVRSLALLG
+866 GVPEFVRALALLG

-888 TPDQAGRWT
+888 TPEQAGRWT

-902 QLAAIDPAALQNA
+902 ELAAIDPAALQTT

>member
-1 MVTYAQAQE
+1 MVTYAQAHE

-17 GGVPRSQQRE
+17 GGVPLPRQRE

-41 VAPAGQAE
+41 VQPADA
-49 GTGGPGGGTG
+49 GPDADTG

-79 VNEVVRQYEEVYGRP
+79 VNEVVRQYEEAYGRP
-94 VAANPAGAAKPAP
+94 VAANPAGSAKPAP

-132 AEAERLGT
+132 AEAEKLG
-140 APAGPRGAEA
+140 APAAATPAVPVA

-155 APAAPVAPAAAGA
+155 APASPA
-168 AAPVAAAAPVE
+168 
-179 EPPAPAPWPAPAV
+179 EPAAPAV
-192 LTEPPV
+192 LTTPPV
-198 SGRPAGDAPTML
+198 SDRPAGDAPTML
-210 APPPGHEE
+210 APPPGADE
-218 PVVAPLPSQP
+218 PLWA
-228 QPQPQPQSQPQP
+228 
-240 PAVAPVPPAPVAP
+240 PPAPP
-253 VAPAAPD
+253 
-260 VPGPS
+260 
-265 AGADAAATV
+265 
-274 LMTEGLR
+274 R
-281 TTGSDL
+281 
-287 PEPAAP
+287 
-293 AGAEAATMLMP
+293 AEEW
-304 PTGGGYGMPPVPPS
+304 
-318 ADGHPGA
+318 
-325 QPPLAEPPL
+325 EPPAPPRAEDWAPPAPPRAEEW

-342 APAPAAEPAPTLLA
+342 VPPVLMPEGLRTSGSDLPDTPPPPGAEAATVLMPPPAPAPAPQAPAPVPAPAAEPAPTLLA
-356 SPDAMPGLMGLPGA
+356 PPEAMAGLMGLPGAPGAPGTPATPGTPPAGTPAAPVEQAPTMLATPGSVPGLMGLPGA
-370 PAAPPAPPAG
+370 PGTPPSGIPAGPPPPPAPT
-380 GAPVEHAPT
+380 APSP
-389 MLAPPGGLPGLAGL
+389 
-403 PGAPAQGVPAPGAPA
+403 QG
-418 PGAPAPGA
+418 
-426 PEGGLGRGAVSAP
+426 GRGRAAASAP

-447 RGGPAGSPGAGA
+447 RGGS
-459 APGGLGRNAGSGP
+459 SGP
-472 PPPPPPGLKHT
+472 AA
-483 PGSGTPAPAPGG
+483 SGGG
-495 RGAASAPP
+495 IGRAAASAPP
-503 PPPPAGLRGGEAP
+503 PPPPAELRHTPGSGTPA
-516 AAPQGAPAAGPAA
+516 AAPQAPAPAPAPAPGAGQ
-529 SGTAYEATQLAGA
+529 AYEATQLAGA
-542 IDPALLGGPADP
+542 LDPALLGAPADP

-566 PPGGPAAPAAPAA
+566 PPGGPAVPAAPVA
-579 GYGYPNAGGAAGVVP
+579 GYGYPAAGGTQGVVP
-594 PAPQPAA
+594 PAPVAGQPP
-601 AAPVPPGVPVVGP
+601 APVPPGVPAVGP

-697 GRDHASRQAGMAE
+697 GQDHASRQAGMAE
-710 LLDHLDELHQLASG
+710 LLDHLDELHQQAAG
-724 AQRVRPFRVPLP
+724 AQRVRPFRVPPP

-741 QVLPPLPPQQLAQET
+741 QALPPLPPQQLAQEV

-783 TLMWAGL
+783 SLMWAGL

-820 AAGPDF
+820 PVAPDF

-846 AHVVAVDI
+846 ANVVAVDV
-854 DGTGQPPRFVNS
+854 DGTGRPPRFVNS
-866 GVPEFVRSLALLG
+866 GVPEFVRALALLG

-902 QLAAIDPAALQNA
+902 QLAAIDPAALQNT

>member
-10 LAEEWIN
+10 LADEWIN

-41 VAPAGQAE
+41 VQPADGPGE
-49 GTGGPGGGTG
+49 TGGAGEGSGPDAAGGAGGPADSGGSAG

-94 VAANPAGAAKPAP
+94 VAANPAGAARPAP

-132 AEAERLGT
+132 AEAERLGAQ
-140 APAGPRGAEA
+140 APAQ
-150 PAAPA
+150 AAPA
-155 APAAPVAPAAAGA
+155 PAQAASAPAP
-168 AAPVAAAAPVE
+168 APVAAAAPVPAAAPE
-179 EPPAPAPWPAPAV
+179 SAPAPAPVAVPAPAPAPAV
-192 LTEPPV
+192 LTTPPI
-198 SGRPAGDAPTML
+198 SERPAGDAPTML
-210 APPPGHEE
+210 APPPGHDE
-218 PVVAPLPSQP
+218 PAFPAPQ
-228 QPQPQPQSQPQP
+228 
-240 PAVAPVPPAPVAP
+240 PAPVEP
-253 VAPAAPD
+253 VAPALPA
-260 VPGPS
+260 PS
-265 AGADAAATV
+265 AGSAGVEAATV
-274 LMTEGLR
+274 LLPDGLR
-281 TTGSDL
+281 TNGAGL
-287 PEPAAP
+287 PGEPRP
-293 AGAEAATMLMP
+293 GAEAATELLP
-304 PTGGGYGMPPVPPS
+304 VSDYGM
-318 ADGHPGA
+318 
-325 QPPLAEPPL
+325 
-334 APPAPPAP
+334 PPAPPAGP
-342 APAPAAEPAPTLLA
+342 SAAPAPTLLA
-356 SPDAMPGLMGLPGA
+356 PPD
-370 PAAPPAPPAG
+370 
-380 GAPVEHAPT
+380 
-389 MLAPPGGLPGLAGL
+389 GLPGLAGL
-403 PGAPAQGVPAPGAPA
+403 PGAPGPGAPTPGPGAPVEYAATMLASPDGLPGLAGLPGAPGPGVPAADAPQ
-418 PGAPAPGA
+418 
-426 PEGGLGRGAVSAP
+426 GGLGRNPGGAP

-447 RGGPAGSPGAGA
+447 RGGASGQPGA
-459 APGGLGRNAGSGP
+459 PVSLGRNSG
-472 PPPPPPGLKHT
+472 
-483 PGSGTPAPAPGG
+483 
-495 RGAASAPP
+495 SAPP
-503 PPPPAGLRGGEAP
+503 PPPPGELRQTPGSGTPVASPGGRNAAGAPPPPPPGGLRGADAPAGPP
-516 AAPQGAPAAGPAA
+516 AAPAPPVGATPGAGV
-529 SGTAYEATQLAGA
+529 AYERTQLAGA
-542 IDPALLGGPADP
+542 IDPALLGAGPAVPVDP

-566 PPGGPAAPAAPAA
+566 PPGGPGPGAPAA
-579 GYGYPNAGGAAGVVP
+579 GYGYPGAASPAAPAPAPAPAAVP
-594 PAPQPAA
+594 PAPVPGPPQGS
-601 AAPVPPGVPVVGP
+601 PVPPGVPAVGP

-689 RLTHTAPY
+689 RLTHTADY
-697 GRDHASRQAGMAE
+697 GRDHHSRQAGMAQ

-741 QVLPPLPPQQLAQET
+741 PPLPPIAPQELAQEL
-756 GAAFGQNLFRYEQR
+756 GQAFGPNVFCFEQR

-775 GVPEPVSQ
+775 GVPEPVAQ

-790 PRDFGPFFWAQA
+790 PREFGPFFWAQA

-820 AAGPDF
+820 GGGPDF

-854 DGTGQPPRFVNS
+854 DGTGEPPRFVNS
-866 GVPEFVRSLALLG
+866 GVPEFVRALALLG

-902 QLAAIDPAALQNA
+902 QLAAIDPAALQSA